1 VLGLSTLTSSASA
14 RVEEPHARMI
24 EGMQEKR
31 QHHRATISAVVNLSS
46 EDNFYAG
53 AARDISVGGL
63 YVESEAG
70 LAIGTEVTALLKL
83 PSKVLSL
90 RAEVMWS
97 VAKGAKTVGMGL
109 RFLNMP
115 APAKKEIEAFMLL
128 RQPISFAVEDADEDA
143 AAPPP
148 LPPPR
153 PR

>member
-1 VLGLSTLTSSASA
+1 MSS
-14 RVEEPHARMI
+14 R
-24 EGMQEKR
+24 GMQEKR
-31 QHHRATISAVVNLSS
+31 QHNRVTISAVVNLSS

-63 YVESEAG
+63 YVESDAG

-97 VAKGAKTVGMGL
+97 VAKESKTVGMGL

-115 APAKKEIEAFMLL
+115 APAKREIEAFMLL
-128 RQPISFAVEDADEDA
+128 RQPIGFAVEDPDEEPA
-143 AAPPP
+143 RPPP
-148 LPPPR
+148 LPRQPPR
-153 PR
+153 RR